1 MFSSAG
7 RALQMIFEPALFG
20 IVLKSFALSFLIF
33 VLLFL
38 GTEYAVQQLP
48 TLHWPWLNVVLQLLA
63 PVLIIVL
70 AFVLGAPVA
79 AIFASLYLNGI
90 ASKIEAKYY
99 GGDTPS
105 PGAPVFASFVVVLRV
120 LAWVLV
126 LTVALLPVDVT
137 IPIVGSLAALVTN
150 GWLLGREYFELT
162 ALRHLPRDQVEAM
175 RRRHGA
181 AILGAGLLIAAL
193 AEIPIVNFIAPLYG
207 AAFMVHVFKHFQHR
221 EGLA

>member
-126 LTVALLPVDVT
+126 LTVALLPVVVT